1 MQDGPAG
8 PALRVI
14 TGLTVVAWALQ
25 MLFWPLENA
34 ALIAGFVPARFLMD
48 IPALDVVPRF
58 LTPLTASLVHGGLLH
73 LTMNMITFWY
83 CGKLVERFLG
93 STGFVILFVIGAYG
107 SAGLHYLVNAGD
119 PLQAGTPM
127 IGASGAVSAVIGAYA
142 MLFSTSEAKSWG
154 PIPAEWMRT
163 LWLLAGWV
171 GVQWLIG
178 IASAGS
184 GYSIAIAAH
193 IGGFFVGLL
202 LAKPLLHRGLS

>member
-1 MQDGPAG
+1 MDVGPAG

-14 TGLTVVAWALQ
+14 TGLTVVAWLLQ
-25 MLFWPLENA
+25 MLFWPLEDA

-48 IPALDVVPRF
+48 IPAIDTVPRY
-58 LTPLTASLVHGGLLH
+58 LTPLTASLVHGDILH

-83 CGKLVERFLG
+83 CGKLVERVLG
-93 STGFVILFVIGAYG
+93 SSGLVILFVVGAYA

-119 PLQAGTPM
+119 PLEAGVPM

-142 MLFSTSEAKSWG
+142 MLFSSSEAKSWG
-154 PIPAEWMRT
+154 PIPAEWMRA
-163 LWLLAGWV
+163 LWLMAGWV

-193 IGGFFVGLL
+193 IGGFIAGLL
-202 LAKPLLHRGLS
+202 LAKPLLKRQFG

>member
-1 MQDGPAG
+1 MQGGPAG
-8 PALRVI
+8 PVLRII
-14 TGLTVVAWALQ
+14 TSVTVVAWVLQ

-48 IPALDVVPRF
+48 IPALDTIPRY
-58 LTPLTASLVHGGLLH
+58 LTPLTASLVHGDILH

-93 STGFVILFVIGAYG
+93 SSGLVILFVVGAYA
-107 SAGLHYLVNAGD
+107 SAGLHYLVNTGD
-119 PLQAGTPM
+119 PLEAGTPM

-142 MLFSTSEAKSWG
+142 MLFSSSEAKSWG
-154 PIPAEWMRT
+154 PIPAEWMRA
-163 LWLLAGWV
+163 LWLMAGWV

-193 IGGFFVGLL
+193 IGGFMAGLL
-202 LAKPLLHRGLS
+202 LAKPLLKRRFT